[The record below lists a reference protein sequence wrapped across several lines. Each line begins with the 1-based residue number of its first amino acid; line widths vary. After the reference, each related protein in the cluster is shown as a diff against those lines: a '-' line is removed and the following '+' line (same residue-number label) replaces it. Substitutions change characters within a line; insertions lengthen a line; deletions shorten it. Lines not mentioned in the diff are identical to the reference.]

1 MRADQ
6 DIANQQ
12 RQHAIRGRSA
22 AFRLWWTALMSGFAL
37 CIGSGVGCHKSQPNL
52 VYPSTPSFLMP
63 YTPGAELKIGPPPTI
78 PNPTAG
84 ANAASAAPSSNPFSA
99 FTSPTAASNPAAT
112 AAATTQMAELER
124 KARLLDDN
132 NQQLTTQLAQAQQQ
146 TQLYKDRSDLMQRQL
161 ADVSNQLDSAR
172 VAATRT
178 LPTMTIAMAP
188 PPIIASPA
196 PVAATPKAT
205 PTDSTRRSSA
215 RLTANVSSAPN
226 DRGLNGLGY
235 DVVEQGGTVRLRI
248 PSDQLFQSGTAQLT
262 PSAAGI
268 LDRVAA
274 IIQKEYPMQRVSIEG
289 HTDNAPLYGGTYTTS
304 HQLASAQTSTIFEQ
318 WTRRNQMPPSQL
330 VTLAHGSN
338 YPIQDNQ
345 SPAGRAVN
353 RRIEFVISSETY

>member
-1 MRADQ
+1 
-6 DIANQQ
+6 
-12 RQHAIRGRSA
+12 
-22 AFRLWWTALMSGFAL
+22 
-37 CIGSGVGCHKSQPNL
+37 
-52 VYPSTPSFLMP
+52 
-63 YTPGAELKIGPPPTI
+63 
-78 PNPTAG
+78 
-84 ANAASAAPSSNPFSA
+84 
-99 FTSPTAASNPAAT
+99 
-112 AAATTQMAELER
+112 MAELER

>member
-1 MRADQ
+1 
-6 DIANQQ
+6 
-12 RQHAIRGRSA
+12 
-22 AFRLWWTALMSGFAL
+22 
-37 CIGSGVGCHKSQPNL
+37 
-52 VYPSTPSFLMP
+52 
-63 YTPGAELKIGPPPTI
+63 
-78 PNPTAG
+78 
-84 ANAASAAPSSNPFSA
+84 
-99 FTSPTAASNPAAT
+99 
-112 AAATTQMAELER
+112 
-124 KARLLDDN
+124 
-132 NQQLTTQLAQAQQQ
+132 
-146 TQLYKDRSDLMQRQL
+146 
-161 ADVSNQLDSAR
+161 
-172 VAATRT
+172 
-178 LPTMTIAMAP
+178 
-188 PPIIASPA
+188 
-196 PVAATPKAT
+196 
-205 PTDSTRRSSA
+205 
-215 RLTANVSSAPN
+215 VSSAPN